1 MDTRRLTRL
10 ALFTTVALIIFT
22 VEAQIPVPIP
32 LPGVKLGLANVVTV
46 YAAFTMTG
54 VDAVLILL
62 GRILLGSLFT
72 GNMMALL
79 YSLGG
84 GALCILV
91 TLALAKILR
100 RNQMW
105 IASVAGA
112 IAHNIGQLTVAA
124 AVMQTR
130 AVFAYLPALL
140 ISGVITGAFTG
151 LAVQLLTDRLSKQ

>member
-1 MDTRRLTRL
+1 
-10 ALFTTVALIIFT
+10 
-22 VEAQIPVPIP
+22 
-32 LPGVKLGLANVVTV
+32 
-46 YAAFTMTG
+46 
-54 VDAVLILL
+54 
-62 GRILLGSLFT
+62 
-72 GNMMALL
+72 MMALL